1 VRAAA
6 LVLAG
11 VTASCGAPTESPKAP
26 PRVVFDSTS
35 NDFGPVEQGRTLS
48 HRFTLRNAGGS
59 ALRVD
64 GVKSACDCRAE
75 VNPTGLIAPGQIGSV
90 LASCDTARMF
100 GTGGRSVTVYTN
112 DPVQPTT
119 ELSLS
124 ANVTA
129 DVAADPP
136 EVYVGHAQR
145 GQQLDVPLRIVTAR
159 ESTSVGLRLA
169 KPDGA
174 VLHVSMPGPADQ
186 SGRPVRLAIRP
197 NAPLGRFTETVTLD
211 TSSARQPTVS
221 VTVIGFVDGDLAPWP
236 RAVRFGVVARNESA
250 ARDVIVR
257 NHGDVPARI
266 VGASLRPEVA
276 RAAIET
282 VEDGREY
289 RVRLN
294 LSDSLA
300 PGRVNAQLTIQTNR
314 PDQAEIVLPV
324 SATIR
329 EKR

>member
-221 VTVIGFVDGDLAPWP
+221 VTVIGFV
-236 RAVRFGVVARNESA
+236 
-250 ARDVIVR
+250 IVR